1 MTLSTIERHYLRKE
15 LVYLHTMMQSIFKD
29 NIASN
34 MSSEQLDTLCDR
46 RDHIVDKIES
56 LTKVIEQ

>member
-15 LVYLHTMMQSIFKD
+15 LVYLHNMMQSIFKD
-29 NIASN
+29 NIGN
-34 MSSEQLDTLCDR
+34 NLTGEQLDTLCDR

>member
-15 LVYLHTMMQSIFKD
+15 LVYIMMKMQSIFKD
-29 NIASN
+29 NISN
-34 MSSEQLDTLCDR
+34 TLSSEQLDTLCER

-56 LTKVIEQ
+56 ITKVIEQ

>member
-15 LVYLHTMMQSIFKD
+15 LIDLHTMMQSLFKD
-29 NIASN
+29 NIGNN
-34 MSSEQLDTLCDR
+34 MSREHLETLCDR

-56 LTKVIEQ
+56 ITKVIEQ

>member
-15 LVYLHTMMQSIFKD
+15 LMYLHTMMQSIFKD
-29 NIASN
+29 NISN
-34 MSSEQLDTLCDR
+34 TLSSEQLDTLCDR